1 MACNKESPLGGFA
14 FSFLLPFRV
23 PCASSY
29 GGGFLVPRTRA
40 CCPYGVAEFATFIPT
55 LPPLRSAAT
64 AQQLRARPRRR
75 PAGPPQ
81 SLRGSRQRG
90 RVVLPPAK
98 GKQQQNQQRV
108 STSWVPFS
116 YCSACRVTLSLSC
129 PPAQSLL
136 GCFRLSFS
144 FFSAIFKILIIKNE
158 TLFRGSRFILGYGC
172 YGRPDGR
179 EGGLAGISL
188 RRRRRCCCRR
198 SRCHRCHQCRCCR
211 PWCCRCR

>member
-81 SLRGSRQRG
+81 SLRGSRRRG
-90 RVVLPPAK
+90 RVVLCRKRPTERKTQGCPH
-98 GKQQQNQQRV
+98 GH
-108 STSWVPFS
+108 PFS
-116 YCSACRVTLSLSC
+116 FLHPMSGVSLFPI
-129 PPAQSLL
+129 PPQA
-136 GCFRLSFS
+136 SFFGYLF
-144 FFSAIFKILIIKNE
+144 FFSAIWISF
-158 TLFRGSRFILGYGC
+158 LFGYLDFRLHLHFTI
-172 YGRPDGR
+172 YHLPTHKPSAP
-179 EGGLAGISL
+179 ES
-188 RRRRRCCCRR
+188 
-198 SRCHRCHQCRCCR
+198 
-211 PWCCRCR
+211 